1 MSHWLPRFRVQWL
14 VLQQPAR
21 SGSPALTARQVGPV
35 PIPRH
40 QKHEATSAM
49 APAAVIPSAP
59 GEERAPFFGGSW
71 LIRWHCLCS
80 TRYRRPDS
88 AWGGNVVSQITG
100 AFALLLGSCSSRNR
114 PVPQTSPAHLASE
127 LQRVPGW
134 GGPNVFWGTLAVPCQ
149 GKGGEGRLSVLKNP
163 SGAQGAA
170 RVSPQALLGC
180 APRLQR
186 PSFRASRRKRG
197 REQGCFTRGAC
208 CT

>member
-21 SGSPALTARQVGPV
+21 SGSPALTARRVGPV

-40 QKHEATSAM
+40 QKHEAISAV
-49 APAAVIPSAP
+49 APAAAIPSSP
-59 GEERAPFFGGSW
+59 GEEGTLFFGGSC
-71 LIRWHCLCS
+71 LIRWHCPCS

-114 PVPQTSPAHLASE
+114 PVPQTSPAPPASE
-127 LQRVPGW
+127 PQRVPGW
-134 GGPNVFWGTLAVPCQ
+134 GGPDVFWGTLAVLCQ
-149 GKGGEGRLSVLKNP
+149 GNDGEGWLSVLKNP

-170 RVSPQALLGC
+170 QVSPQALV
-180 APRLQR
+180 
-186 PSFRASRRKRG
+186 
-197 REQGCFTRGAC
+197 
-208 CT
+208 